1 MGLNAESTEKSGD
14 LQPRSRLHH
23 QWVENHP
30 EGGVFL
36 LNGPHRILPE
46 AGQRGQASPGMVSGE
61 EFGQTWRPNRYE
73 FNQGILAKPTQQDS
87 C

>member
-1 MGLNAESTEKSGD
+1 MD
-14 LQPRSRLHH
+14 LT
-23 QWVENHP
+23 
-30 EGGVFL
+30 GF
-36 LNGPHRILPE
+36 LPE

-73 FNQGILAKPTQQDS
+73 FNQGILAKPTQQDA